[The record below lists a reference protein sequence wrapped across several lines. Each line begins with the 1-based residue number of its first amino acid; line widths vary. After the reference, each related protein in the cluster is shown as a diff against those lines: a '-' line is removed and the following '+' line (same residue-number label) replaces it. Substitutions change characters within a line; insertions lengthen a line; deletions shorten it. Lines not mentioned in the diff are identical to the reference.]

1 MISYQ
6 QETPVMK
13 MQLTKVCRK
22 CNTRKANFLFNNNKR
37 FKDGLN
43 CYCKKC
49 ESYRRMKSY
58 YMQKNKSWTFPWK
71 SLKDE
76 DYIKTRDKFFAEAH
90 GWWCN
95 DGRGWGFELETRTEY
110 FKRKRA
116 ERRAKRLWD

>member
-1 MISYQ
+1 
-6 QETPVMK
+6 
-13 MQLTKVCRK
+13 
-22 CNTRKANFLFNNNKR
+22 
-37 FKDGLN
+37 
-43 CYCKKC
+43 
-49 ESYRRMKSY
+49 
-58 YMQKNKSWTFPWK
+58 MQKNKSWTFPWK